1 MTIGLVTAA
10 TAARQPAPGARPGA
24 GSRSDP
30 GVPRFRRR
38 SDGRLIAGV
47 ASGLADHLGLQVVPV
62 RVAFALLAGLGGFGV
77 FVYLALWVFTT
88 TEESVQAQQAHDAPA
103 GLAAATRAGMR
114 QGRTRRS
121 RKGDLG
127 QLVALAVLGIGVA
140 LLVQNTPL
148 GISAAV
154 FFPLLLAGLGLALIW
169 RTADETERR
178 RMASLSPRA
187 PWMAGI
193 AGGGTLVGW
202 IRVVVGVLVVG
213 AGVIAFLAG
222 QGQLSATLN
231 GLLGLLVVVT
241 GVALILGPWLWR
253 LWHELQSER
262 HQRIVSQERADV
274 AAHLHDSV
282 LQTLALIQKQAGDPK
297 AVTTLARRQERD
309 LRTWLYGQTGS
320 EETSLAAALT
330 SAAAEVEDAFGVP
343 VEAVTVGDA
352 ELDEH
357 SRALVAA
364 AREAVVNAAKHS
376 GAAKVDLFV
385 EATPD
390 LIEVF
395 VRDRGSGFD
404 PADVPEDRLGL
415 RRSVRDRMERHGGT
429 ADVRSTQGGGTEV
442 RLSMRRTP

>member
-1 MTIGLVTAA
+1 VTIGLVTAA
-10 TAARQPAPGARPGA
+10 TAARRPAPGALPGT
-24 GSRSDP
+24 GTGGDP

-47 ASGLADHLGLQVVPV
+47 ASGLADHLGLDVVPV

-88 TEESVQAQQAHDAPA
+88 TEESVQAEQARDAPA

-140 LLVQNTPL
+140 LLVQNTPF

-187 PWMAGI
+187 PWVAGI

-231 GLLGLLVVVT
+231 GLLGLFVVVT
-241 GVALILGPWLWR
+241 GLALILGPWLWR
-253 LWHELQSER
+253 LWRELQSER

-282 LQTLALIQKQAGDPK
+282 LQTLALIQKQAGDAK

-320 EETSLAAALT
+320 DETSLAAALT

-343 VEAVTVGDA
+343 VEVVTVGDA

-404 PADVPEDRLGL
+404 PADVPDDRLGL

-429 ADVRSTQGGGTEV
+429 ADVRSTLGEGTEV